1 MGPVGGAR
9 VRSPVGIMWT
19 VAWLLRDGEVLASLE
34 VADGRRARARGL
46 LGREGVDGAILLR
59 PARSVHTVG
68 MRFPIDVAFC
78 DAELRVIRV
87 VTMRRFRVSRP
98 VWRSRAIVEAE
109 AGAFARWRLQ
119 PGDQLEVK
127 G

>member
-1 MGPVGGAR
+1 
-9 VRSPVGIMWT
+9 MWT

-46 LGREGVDGAILLR
+46 LGREGVDGAVLLR